1 MSIIYYANHQDSAR
15 GYAREFTINYRKYSY
30 SYSVWA
36 WLTAD
41 GSQAVINGIKNFFQ
55 TLKNDKIIDY
65 EVIENQAYFSTN
77 YSDNDPDSGG
87 GFDGYYIDLDRRIDG
102 RDYVRDLLRSVPTRG
117 WGTVLRYKALA
128 GSLRIHWQGI
138 PIKDN
143 AYIIFGIYYE
153 NSSMC
158 FTRADNNSSYVMGPT
173 HHRGQYKTFTLAP
186 YKQQ

>member
-1 MSIIYYANHQDSAR
+1 M
-15 GYAREFTINYRKYSY
+15 
-30 SYSVWA
+30 
-36 WLTAD
+36 
-41 GSQAVINGIKNFFQ
+41 
-55 TLKNDKIIDY
+55 
-65 EVIENQAYFSTN
+65 
-77 YSDNDPDSGG
+77 
-87 GFDGYYIDLDRRIDG
+87 
-102 RDYVRDLLRSVPTRG
+102 PTRG

-158 FTRADNNSSYVMGPT
+158 FTRADNNSGYVMGPT
-173 HHRGQYKTFTLAP
+173 YHRGQYKTFTLAP